1 MRVLSYARQV
11 TRQTSHLDASIEPVA
26 ENEKIGNGEKVPI
39 QEIESDVRQ
48 KKFKKKQWT
57 NANPEHSSI
66 RCN

>member
-48 KKFKKKQWT
+48 KKFKKKQ
-57 NANPEHSSI
+57 
-66 RCN
+66 